1 MNLEFVITTSVAI
14 ISLAYLLTRV
24 SSDITHWLGKKT
36 VSSVEIQ
43 ELDPDS
49 DVKKEFNTINEKLDD
64 QEQVLGSLRNY
75 AQDNRAFQLRTEIR
89 FAIAHDFGK
98 REVRR
103 LYEMYIAIPSE
114 KNMRNG
120 HISSEIEEYVEQV
133 NKKGE

>member
-1 MNLEFVITTSVAI
+1 MNLEFIITTSVAI

-24 SSDITHWLGKKT
+24 SSDITRWLGKKT

-43 ELDPDS
+43 ELDPNS

-75 AQDNRAFQLRTEIR
+75 AQNNRAFQLRTEIR
-89 FAIAHDFGK
+89 FAIAHDLGK
-98 REVRR
+98 SEVRR
-103 LYEMYIAIPSE
+103 LHDVYKSIPTDKSV
-114 KNMRNG
+114 RNG
-120 HISSEIEEYVEQV
+120 HISAEIEEYVEQV